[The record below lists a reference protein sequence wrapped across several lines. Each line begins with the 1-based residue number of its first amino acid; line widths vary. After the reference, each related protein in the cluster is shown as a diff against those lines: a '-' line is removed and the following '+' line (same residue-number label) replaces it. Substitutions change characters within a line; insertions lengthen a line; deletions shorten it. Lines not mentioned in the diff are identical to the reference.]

1 MGATGTS
8 VLDFG
13 SAPGTNQVSATVT
26 GQTGILSASSYVE
39 AWFSP
44 SATATHN
51 LEEIKLLTSKLGVLA
66 HTISDGVGFTITGT
80 TDLRLT
86 GTINVNWVW
95 T

>member
-1 MGATGTS
+1 MSATGTAI
-8 VLDFG
+8 LDFG
-13 SAPGTNQVSATVT
+13 SAPGTNQVSVTVT
-26 GQTGILSASSYVE
+26 GQTGIVSATSYVE

-44 SATATHN
+44 AATATHN

-66 HTISDGVGFTITGT
+66 HTVVDDTGFTITGT
-80 TDLRLT
+80 TELRLT